1 MYVYVY
7 IMYIN
12 LDCSVWLKQ
21 QQQQHQHQTNFQY
34 HVSNMLQANP
44 DSRLL
49 HIEWHLPQLLTFQG

>member
-21 QQQQHQHQTNFQY
+21 QQQQHQTNFQY